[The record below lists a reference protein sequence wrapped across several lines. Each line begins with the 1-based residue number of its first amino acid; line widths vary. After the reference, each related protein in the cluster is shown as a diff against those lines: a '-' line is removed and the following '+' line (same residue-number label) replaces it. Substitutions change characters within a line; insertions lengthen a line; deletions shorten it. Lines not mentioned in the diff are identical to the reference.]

1 MLTAVSAASASG
13 SEATA
18 RPEPTTWRR
27 PRACGPRTPWQI
39 SRVIA
44 GRGVSAA
51 SFSRNATVGA
61 PLPLTDVA
69 ERLYAAA
76 DAGGHGAEDLSV
88 VVTALEALGRGASG
102 KGSARGPAVDL

>member
-1 MLTAVSAASASG
+1 M
-13 SEATA
+13 
-18 RPEPTTWRR
+18 
-27 PRACGPRTPWQI
+27 RAKGLVDLP
-39 SRVIA
+39 
-44 GRGVSAA
+44 
-51 SFSRNATVGA
+51 VGA

-76 DAGGHGAEDLSV
+76 DANGHGAEDLSV